1 MFLRLVAASWHGK
14 LKSTICES
22 VSARLGGSGSF
33 RRNDEDAWS
42 RLWEP
47 MHGVK
52 QERAGF
58 IAALRKG
65 GVQFP
70 VVRTAMTG
78 YESNNVFDC

>member
-1 MFLRLVAASWHGK
+1 
-14 LKSTICES
+14 
-22 VSARLGGSGSF
+22 
-33 RRNDEDAWS
+33 
-42 RLWEP
+42 

-58 IAALRKG
+58 IAAPRKG